1 MKCVMCKGGELAP
14 GKTTVKVQREET
26 LVIIKD
32 VPADVCL
39 DCGEAYLDVN
49 VARKIEQQVEEAVA
63 RHTEIEILRYAA

>member
-32 VPADVCL
+32 VPADVCR
-39 DCGEAYLDVN
+39 DCGEAYLDRF
-49 VARKIEQQVEEAVA
+49 VASRIEKQVEEAVA

>member
-1 MKCVMCKGGELAP
+1 MKCVMCKGGGIAP
-14 GKTTVKVQREET
+14 GKTTVKVQRGET

-32 VPADVCL
+32 VPADVCQ
-39 DCGEAYLDVN
+39 DCGEAYLDGN

>member
-14 GKTTVKVQREET
+14 GETTVKVQRGET

-32 VPADVCL
+32 VPADVCR
-39 DCGEAYLDVN
+39 DCGEAYLDSN
-49 VARKIEQQVEEAVA
+49 VALKIEKQVEEAVA